1 MTGDS
6 MATDRAELRRSLQEW
21 DQEVGLE
28 LWRVLGSFDVP
39 GASYAM
45 NAWFQ
50 SRPAYGVSVPNLWK
64 SCLVQGASGI
74 PVYCDCRAA
83 FALPYASDAPPST
96 RDAPLGSDPMTPGLP
111 RYAMD
116 RHGGG
121 INMLFMDWSVRKVG
135 IRELWTLK
143 WTREFDRAGPWT
155 KAGGVQPEN
164 WPQWMRRFRDY

>member
-74 PVYCDCRAA
+74 PAYSDCRAA

-116 RHGGG
+116 RHDGG
-121 INMLFMDWSVRKVG
+121 INTL
-135 IRELWTLK
+135 LWTGRSAR
-143 WTREFDRAGPWT
+143 WGS
-155 KAGGVQPEN
+155 EN
-164 WPQWMRRFRDY
+164 SGR